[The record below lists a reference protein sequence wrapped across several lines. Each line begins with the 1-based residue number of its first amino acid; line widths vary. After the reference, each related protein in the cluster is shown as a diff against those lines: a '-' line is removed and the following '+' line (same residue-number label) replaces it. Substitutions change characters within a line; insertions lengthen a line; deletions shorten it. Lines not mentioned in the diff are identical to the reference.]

1 MMGIEGVRGTPF
13 RKAKFQKELVGVKD
27 SHFMVTPITDATST
41 LWFVTVIFAAKE
53 VSPEWSLGIDIFA
66 EWDPEDNINISHGKR
81 HPGLSLL
88 SADGK
93 EVPVLFA
100 AKTKASM
107 TSTILKETF
116 KKMDELGITQRGV
129 DECGNTYHPAAVVGG
144 HISRMGE
151 DFLRYV
157 KEAATHWEV
166 NLGALYGTE
175 YWQLHDDRRQ
185 NGAFKSELASSKS
198 RFYMKKR
205 LAGLP
210 AEILPSEIVI
220 VVRDA
225 IRNSFMNIQYSQ
237 AALLHRGWNPFNRNS
252 MDCAQILVTAPE
264 AVQKER
270 NSILWSRGITLD
282 ASTRNALYS
291 Q

>member
-1 MMGIEGVRGTPF
+1 M
-13 RKAKFQKELVGVKD
+13 KD
-27 SHFMVTPITDATST
+27 SHFTVTPITDATGT
-41 LWFVTVIFAAKE
+41 LRFVTVIFAAKD

-66 EWDPEDNINISHGKR
+66 ELDPEDDINIGPGKR

-93 EVPVLFA
+93 EIPVLFA
-100 AKTKASM
+100 ANPKASM

-116 KKMDELGITQRGV
+116 KKMDELGITQHGV
-129 DECGNTYHPAAVVGG
+129 DEYGKTYRPAAVVDR

-151 DFLRYV
+151 DFLHYV
-157 KEAATHWEV
+157 NEAATHWEV
-166 NLGALYGTE
+166 NLGASYGTE
-175 YWQLHDDRRQ
+175 YWQLHNDRRQ

-210 AEILPSEIVI
+210 TEILPCEIVI

-225 IRNSFMNIQYSQ
+225 IMNSFMNI
-237 AALLHRGWNPFNRNS
+237 
-252 MDCAQILVTAPE
+252 
-264 AVQKER
+264 
-270 NSILWSRGITLD
+270 
-282 ASTRNALYS
+282 
-291 Q
+291 